1 MKKII
6 LVSYL
11 FILISFPL
19 VLIIL
24 PTNFFDSGQSICL
37 SVLILDRE
45 CFGCGMTRAVQ
56 HLIHL
61 DFIGAYNFNKLSFLV
76 FPTVVYL
83 LIKEICK
90 IYFKLIIF
98 NKKKL

>member
-1 MKKII
+1 
-6 LVSYL
+6 
-11 FILISFPL
+11 LISLPL

-24 PTNFFDSGQSICL
+24 PANFFDSGQSICL

-83 LIKEICK
+83 LIKEILK